1 MARKSSAVFYILR
14 IVSEKKRGLMKE
26 NRKDHADNMEYRGN
40 STPSCDSLIVES
52 SCGKSSVRNPSR
64 ANSYKE
70 TKFLKSS
77 RS

>member
-1 MARKSSAVFYILR
+1 
-14 IVSEKKRGLMKE
+14 MKE

-40 STPSCDSLIVES
+40 STPTCDSLIVES